1 MKSDLGHLDIPEEIW
16 KRLHPLLPKRK
27 TNSKK
32 GGRPRLDDRVA
43 MAAIFYR
50 VRTGIQWRYIPPM
63 FGSKSTLHRRFQEW
77 VASGV
82 FDKIEKE
89 ALKLYER
96 TVKIRTKRMASDGS
110 FARAPKGGFFTGPNP
125 TDRGKRGLKRHIL
138 VDRRGA
144 PVAFVIA
151 SAGTHDS
158 KLLFP
163 TLEKFKVFR
172 NKKLLKPE
180 ILSLDKAYSNK
191 TIKNNLKKKNIQY
204 RIPNK
209 KNARNPEWIA
219 PLNPFR
225 WTVERTFAWFNA
237 FRAIKT
243 CWEFK
248 FENYKA
254 LFQIAFAIILIRMS
268 WK

>member
-1 MKSDLGHLDIPEEIW
+1 MKIILHLFISQV
-16 KRLHPLLPKRK
+16 LSLLL
-27 TNSKK
+27 TF
-32 GGRPRLDDRVA
+32 L
-43 MAAIFYR
+43 I
-50 VRTGIQWRYIPPM
+50 
-63 FGSKSTLHRRFQEW
+63 
-77 VASGV
+77 
-82 FDKIEKE
+82 
-89 ALKLYER
+89 
-96 TVKIRTKRMASDGS
+96 GS
-110 FARAPKGGFFTGPNP
+110 FETG
-125 TDRGKRGLKRHIL
+125 
-138 VDRRGA
+138 
-144 PVAFVIA
+144 
-151 SAGTHDS
+151 S
-158 KLLFP
+158 
-163 TLEKFKVFR
+163 
-172 NKKLLKPE
+172 
-180 ILSLDKAYSNK
+180 
-191 TIKNNLKKKNIQY
+191 KNNLKKKNIQY